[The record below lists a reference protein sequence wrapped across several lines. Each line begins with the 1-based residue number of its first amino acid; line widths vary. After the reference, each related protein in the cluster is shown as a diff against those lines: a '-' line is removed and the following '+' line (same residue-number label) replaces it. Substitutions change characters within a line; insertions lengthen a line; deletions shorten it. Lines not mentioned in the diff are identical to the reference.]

1 VDEKGVFDRDVLSK
15 TVYDKIYESEKKRRA
30 GAFIWQLLPE
40 GVDGYSDNFSFV
52 PQDYPSTYKLIKE

>member
-1 VDEKGVFDRDVLSK
+1 MFDRDVLSK